1 MATWPSIGARAAP
14 IDNTAGAPTTGTPTP
29 SPRPVPSPETE
40 SIETEVTFDPQSQ
53 SNPYFLH
60 PNENPALVLV
70 SVPLDG
76 LNYHPWARA
85 MTMALSCKN
94 KIKFVNGSITKPPE
108 DDPKFDVWSRC
119 NDMVMSWIVRSLSPM
134 VGQSVLWIDTAY
146 GVWNDLKRRFSQQD
160 LFRIAQI
167 KCEIYQTKQGDNSL
181 NEYFTHQKL
190 LWDELQILRP
200 TVGVW
205 LLDSAKMVENQFGA
219 HVKSIRLD
227 NGLEFSMSDYF
238 SQQGILHQTSCTYT
252 PQQNSRVER
261 KHDHLLSI
269 ARALRFQAHLPERFW
284 GECILHATY
293 IINRLPSVAINQQI
307 PYQVLLKK
315 VPQYQH
321 LKVFGCLAYAATLGP
336 KSKFDARAKKC
347 IFLGY
352 GNGTKGYKLYDLCS
366 KVVFLSKDVVFYENT
381 FPFQQN
387 ASPERDFTQMILPA
401 DISADL
407 SDDQQGQHHT
417 ISPEQP
423 QSPPLGEMFDHV
435 PEQSQSPSLGEVPEH
450 TSPPEAPQQPVVR
463 RTINTSQQQA

>member
-1 MATWPSIGARAAP
+1 MATWPSIGTRAAP
-14 IDNTAGAPTTGTPTP
+14 IDSAAGAPATGTPTP
-29 SPRPVPSPETE
+29 SPRPISSPATE
-40 SIETEVTFDPQSQ
+40 SIATEVTFDPQSQ

-76 LNYHPWARA
+76 PNYHPWARA

-134 VGQSVLWIDTAY
+134 VGQTVLWIDTAY

-167 KCEIYQTKQGDNSL
+167 KCEIYQTKQGDSSL

-190 LWDELQILRP
+190 LWDELQVLRP
-200 TVGVW
+200 
-205 LLDSAKMVENQFGA
+205 A
-219 HVKSIRLD
+219 
-227 NGLEFSMSDYF
+227 
-238 SQQGILHQTSCTYT
+238 
-252 PQQNSRVER
+252 
-261 KHDHLLSI
+261 
-269 ARALRFQAHLPERFW
+269 
-284 GECILHATY
+284 
-293 IINRLPSVAINQQI
+293 
-307 PYQVLLKK
+307 VLLKK

-321 LKVFGCLAYAATLGP
+321 LKVFGCLAYAAVLGP

-366 KVVFLSKDVVFYENT
+366 KMVFLSRDVVFYENI

-387 ASPERDFTQMILPA
+387 ASPERDFPQMILPA

-407 SDDQQGQHHT
+407 SDDQLGQHHT
-417 ISPEQP
+417 TSPEQS

-450 TSPPEAPQQPVVR
+450 ASPPEAPQQPVVR
-463 RTINTSQQQA
+463 RSTRQKHTPAYLGDYVCNTST